1 MDNVQPFKIAQPI
14 LEHIQQNGFQAYFV
28 GGSVRDFLMNR
39 AINDVDITTSAT
51 PDEIETLFTHTIPV
65 GKEHG
70 TINVVWE
77 GDNYEITTFRTEAEY
92 INHRKPSDVTFVRS
106 LYEDVKRRDFTIN
119 AIAMDAHFNL
129 YDYFNGKEDILLKK
143 IRTVGQPDE
152 RFSED
157 ALRILRGLRFKSQ
170 LSFSIETATFEAMQK
185 QIHDLQY
192 LSIERIIVELKKLL
206 HGANVKATMDDL
218 NDLQFWKQIPFFQQ
232 FNLSQLHITQPISLE
247 FFIALILLK
256 FSSEQ
261 SFKNLKLSNQSK
273 RQITQI
279 KSALTDVQT
288 LTNEHALRQFVYDY
302 SYDLTLTIVQLSK
315 LLKDNHIQLPNEN
328 LFNTTSIKHA
338 FNTLPI
344 QQRKDIDIDGQVLMK
359 ALDRKGGPWLKT
371 ALRDIECAIVQLQIN
386 NNQNDILKWVKTNV

>member
-77 GDNYEITTFRTEAEY
+77 GNNYEITTFRTEAEY

-106 LYEDVKRRDFTIN
+106 LYEDVKRRDFTLN

-129 YDYFNGKEDILLKK
+129 YDYFSGKEDIRLKK
-143 IRTVGQPDE
+143 IRTVGQPDK

-185 QIHDLQY
+185 QIHDLQF

-206 HGANVKATMDDL
+206 HGTNVKATMDDL

-232 FNLSQLHITQPISLE
+232 FNLSQLYITQPISLE

-279 KSALTDVQT
+279 KSALTELQT

-338 FNTLPI
+338 FNTMPI

-371 ALRDIECAIVQLQIN
+371 ALRDIECAIVQLQIK